1 MTRFR
6 FADVTAALCLLA
18 LSASSAGAAM
28 NGPVTTEGGMV
39 EGTVENGVTV
49 YKGIPFAAPPVGDLR
64 WKAPQPVR
72 PWSGVKRTAAFAPA
86 CMQNGAA
93 NPRIGA
99 PAIKVS
105 EDCLYLNIW
114 TPANSAQ
121 DKLPVMVWIH
131 GGGFTGGATS
141 FDLYNGA
148 NLAKKGVVFVSV
160 AYRVGSFGFLA
171 HPALSAES
179 SHHVSGNYGLLDQI
193 AGLEWVKNN
202 IAAFGGDPNRVT
214 IFGESAGG
222 ISVSILA
229 ASPLTKGSVS
239 ARDLRKRRLVW
250 AYAEIRDSRRSCRA
264 IVAGGKGR

>member
-28 NGPVTTEGGMV
+28 NGPVATEGGMV

-72 PWSGVKRTAAFAPA
+72 PWSGVKRTTAFAPA

-99 PAIKVS
+99 PAIEVS

-121 DKLPVMVWIH
+121 DKLPVLVWIY

-141 FDLYNGA
+141 FATYNGA
-148 NLAKKGVVFVSV
+148 NLAEEGRRFGQRRLSGRFLRLSRPSGLERGV
-160 AYRVGSFGFLA
+160 A
-171 HPALSAES
+171 
-179 SHHVSGNYGLLDQI
+179 HHVSGNYGLLDQI

-229 ASPLTKGSVS
+229 ASPLTKG
-239 ARDLRKRRLVW
+239 LFQ
-250 AYAEIRDSRRSCRA
+250 RA
-264 IVAGGKGR
+264 ISESGGSFGPTLKFGIPGVRVEPLSVAEKGR